1 MSHSR
6 KRARQAVVQ
15 ALYQWQVSHAKIADI
30 EQQFCDEHA
39 GSRTDME
46 YFSGVLKGVISSV
59 SELDELFIS
68 YIEWPIDELNPVE
81 LAILRLACYE
91 LKHRADIP
99 VGVIINEAVDLTKRY
114 GADQA
119 YKFVN
124 GVVDRV
130 AKDIRSAER
139 SSRMAKK
146 N

>member
-6 KRARQAVVQ
+6 KRARQAAVQ
-15 ALYQWQVSHAKIADI
+15 ALYQWQISQAKIADI

-59 SELDELFIS
+59 SELDELFIP
-68 YIEWPIDELNPVE
+68 YLEWPIDKLNPVE
-81 LAILRLACYE
+81 LAVLRLACYE
-91 LKHRADIP
+91 LKHRVDIP
-99 VGVIINEAVDLTKRY
+99 VGVIINESVDLTKRY

-139 SSRMAKK
+139 ASRVAKK
-146 N
+146 